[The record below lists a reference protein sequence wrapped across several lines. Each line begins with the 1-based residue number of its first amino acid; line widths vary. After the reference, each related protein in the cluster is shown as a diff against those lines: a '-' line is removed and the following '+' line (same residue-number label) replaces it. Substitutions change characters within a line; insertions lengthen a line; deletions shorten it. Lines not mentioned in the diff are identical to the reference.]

1 MLSSSPGTRIVA
13 RGRLFSAEIRGAVG
27 KSSTIRNRLSAA
39 LRNPKARQAKDR
51 SRWLVYL
58 VSHPRCQLATRCK
71 FGRLIELLLGL
82 FDLSGLS
89 SNLRAR
95 APHHQSNHQS
105 RKSNRRRKERK
116 DENDPATYMLVKK
129 LATTIKRNFAS

>member
-1 MLSSSPGTRIVA
+1 MRELEQRSSDSGDTLGLSHHLAQVF
-13 RGRLFSAEIRGAVG
+13 LVD
-27 KSSTIRNRLSAA
+27 RNRLSAV

-51 SRWLVYL
+51 SRWVVYL
-58 VSHPRCQLATRCK
+58 VSHPRCK